1 MKYKIQTLILLCFFC
16 ITTNLVAQV
25 FTITPTTTIQYS
37 GNEGNENFTINLSKI
52 NYGKTVGYSFT
63 DNISYNK
70 KGKVTIPAYD
80 VLNGNIAQAPSAITD
95 RSEKFATNNSG
106 IWMNK
111 TKFDSI
117 IKFQIYNEYDVAEEA
132 SEQVPF
138 VMHYTAKRIR
148 QAIIVNNKSQLIDA
162 YQLTSDTLKGESFY
176 GQLQFTIQNNANNPI
191 LLQSSSTI
199 WHPNIIEPKRNVYE
213 LWLKKVSQVKLVK

>member
-1 MKYKIQTLILLCFFC
+1 MKYKIQIFFLLYFI
-16 ITTNLVAQV
+16 ITASNLEAQV
-25 FTITPTTTIQYS
+25 FTFTPNTTLQYTGND
-37 GNEGNENFTINLSKI
+37 GNEKVLINIFKI

-70 KGKVTIPAYD
+70 KGKVTIPAKE

-111 TKFDSI
+111 LKMDSI
-117 IKFQIYNEYDVAEEA
+117 IKFQVYNEYSVAEEA
-132 SEQVPF
+132 GEEVPF
-138 VMHYTAKRIR
+138 VLHYTAKRIR
-148 QAIIVNNKSQLIDA
+148 QAVIINNKSELIDA
-162 YQLTSDTLKGESFY
+162 YQLTSDTLKGQSFY

-191 LLQSSSTI
+191 LLQSSSTF
-199 WHPNIIEPKRNVYE
+199 WHPDVIEPKKKVYE
-213 LWLKKVSQVKLVK
+213 LWLKKANQVKLVK